1 MIIVNQERNL
11 FLSIRD
17 VKIIEV
23 YREEKDIEVR
33 VDNKGYQYA
42 VCIYGQWIFKVNG
55 KVVAR
60 YDTESEKNQAC
71 EDLIKASEH
80 KKDLFVFPEKY
91 KISKVSFR

>member
-1 MIIVNQERNL
+1 MIIVNQKRDL
-11 FLSIRD
+11 FLNIRD
-17 VKIIEV
+17 VNIIEV

-33 VDNKGYQYA
+33 VDQKDYQYA

-71 EDLIKASEH
+71 EDLIKASEY
-80 KKDLFVFPEKY
+80 KKTLFVFPEKY
-91 KISKVSFR
+91 DFVKVESV